1 MLTVL
6 GGLPAWA
13 RAEQAPPASVSQQ
26 QTELNQFLTYYY
38 QDPQPERAPE
48 LLAQLLMGQLPYAS
62 RPSDEHHNRGLM
74 IYFFGRIARDH
85 PAVIRR
91 YEALFP
97 TLPAEGQ
104 GMLLNVL
111 QVCGDRTTRAQM
123 ERWAADPKFSAV
135 HARITDALGKLGTLQ
150 SNPAD
155 YEAKTAFDLDLLWFE
170 FFATGAQ

>member
-1 MLTVL
+1 MGPSPMAAKQTIVPWQSHSCGAPVGDPERSRSPLPPLPHASAIAFIRGIALMLTVF

-26 QTELNQFLTYYY
+26 QTELHQFLTYYY
-38 QDPQPERAPE
+38 HDPQPERAPE

-104 GMLLNVL
+104 GMLL
-111 QVCGDRTTRAQM
+111 
-123 ERWAADPKFSAV
+123 
-135 HARITDALGKLGTLQ
+135 
-150 SNPAD
+150 
-155 YEAKTAFDLDLLWFE
+155 
-170 FFATGAQ
+170 

>member
-91 YEALFP
+91 YEALQDRKRVEQYMKKGP
-97 TLPAEGQ
+97 PLTLGQILTSEGD
-104 GMLLNVL
+104 G
-111 QVCGDRTTRAQM
+111 
-123 ERWAADPKFSAV
+123 
-135 HARITDALGKLGTLQ
+135 
-150 SNPAD
+150 
-155 YEAKTAFDLDLLWFE
+155 
-170 FFATGAQ
+170 